1 MVIPALPFF
10 PPATLHSVPDARLFA
25 QRRLPK
31 LVFDYI
37 DGAAGIEGA
46 ALRNQQALAA
56 IELCQRALINV
67 DQRSLTTRVFD
78 REWKLPFGIAPMGMC
93 NLSWPGGD
101 NFLAQAAVANE
112 IPIGLSTAAS
122 SSIEYMCD
130 RAGKNL
136 WFQLYVGQSIDLGM
150 ELVERAKNSGCE
162 TLILTIDVP
171 VVAAR
176 IRDQKNG
183 FKAPLKI
190 GPKQFLDFAL
200 HPEWSLR
207 SLKAGA
213 PTLANFETGDGS
225 KQKFDRE
232 EGRGKLTWE
241 FLVELRRQWKGKLVI
256 KGVSHVDDA
265 RKAIDAGVDAIYVS
279 NHGGRQLDAAPAA
292 ITRLVEIRKA
302 LGPAATLFFDSGVRS
317 GDDIVRAMACG
328 ADFVFLGRPFLY
340 AMAAAGESG
349 LQQIIDV
356 LSQQVSTVMAQTGVT
371 SVDQL
376 TEDILVHPG
385 VWASDDLARPK

>member
-1 MVIPALPFF
+1 MVLPAIPFF
-10 PPATLHSVPDARLFA
+10 PASAVSLHSIADARLRA

-31 LVFDYI
+31 LIFDYI
-37 DGAAGIEGA
+37 DGAAGIEAA

-56 IELCQRALINV
+56 IELAQRALINV
-67 DQRSLTTRVFD
+67 DQRSLATRVFD
-78 REWKLPFGIAPMGMC
+78 REWRLPFGIAPMGMC

-101 NFLAQAAVANE
+101 NFLSDAAVAND

-122 SSIEYMCD
+122 SSIETMCD
-130 RAGKNL
+130 RAGSNL
-136 WFQLYVGQSIDLGM
+136 WFQLYVGQSIELGM
-150 ELVERAKNSGCE
+150 ELVERAEKSGCE
-162 TLILTIDVP
+162 TLILTVDVP

-190 GPKQFLDFAL
+190 GPKQFVDFAL

-207 SLKAGA
+207 TLKAGA
-213 PTLANFETGDGS
+213 PTLANFDTGDGS
-225 KQKFDRE
+225 KQKFNRE
-232 EGRGKLTWE
+232 EGRGKLTWD
-241 FLVELRRQWKGKLVI
+241 FLTQLRKRWKGRLVI
-256 KGVSHVDDA
+256 KGISHVDDA
-265 RKAIDAGVDAIYVS
+265 RQAMDSGVDAIYVS

-302 LGPAATLFFDSGVRS
+302 LGPDATLFFDSGVRS
-317 GDDIVRAMACG
+317 GDDIVRALACG

-340 AMAAAGESG
+340 AMAAAGEVG

-356 LSQQVSTVMAQTGVT
+356 LAQQTSTVMAQTGIT
-371 SVDQL
+371 SIDGI
-376 TEDILVHPG
+376 TKDILVQSEG
-385 VWASDDLARPK
+385 

>member
-10 PPATLHSVPDARLFA
+10 PVPPLHSVTDARRLA

-46 ALRNQQALAA
+46 AARNQQALAS
-56 IELCQRALINV
+56 IELTQRALVNV
-67 DQRSLTTRVFD
+67 DKRSLATRVFD

-101 NFLAQAAVANE
+101 NYLSAAAVAND

-122 SSIEYMCD
+122 SSIEYMCE

-136 WFQLYVGQSIDLGM
+136 WFQLYVGQSIELGM
-150 ELVERAKNSGCE
+150 ELVERAEKSGCE

-190 GPKQFLDFAL
+190 GPRQFLDFAL
-200 HPEWSLR
+200 HAEWSLR
-207 SLKAGA
+207 TLKAGT
-213 PTLANFETGDGS
+213 PTLANFDTGDGS
-225 KQKFDRE
+225 KQKFNRE

-241 FLVELRRQWKGKLVI
+241 FLAELRKQWKGRLVI
-256 KGVSHVDDA
+256 KGISHVDDA
-265 RKAIDAGVDAIYVS
+265 RKAMDCGVDAIYVS

-302 LGPAATLFFDSGVRS
+302 LGPEATLFFDSGVRN
-317 GDDIVRAMACG
+317 GDDIVRAIACG

-340 AMAAAGESG
+340 AVAAAGESG

-356 LSQQVSTVMAQTGVT
+356 LAQQTSTVLAQTGLT
-371 SVDQL
+371 SIDGI
-376 TEDILVHPG
+376 TKNILVRSD
-385 VWASDDLARPK
+385 VWS